1 MRLKHR
7 SVPSGTP
14 PPQYCPTS
22 YQAEHHRRKIAP
34 LRTKQ
39 SIIIAR
45 LHLSVPSGA
54 SSSQDCTT
62 PYQAEQS
69 CSEPSCPVCCSRC
82 HVWLQHRSVPSRTTI
97 IAISDIYQQ
106 RVRTKRCGPFSIKR
120 VINLKFSHS
129 FCCSVAALRRC
140 SVAVKKILFYGSKKV
155 LYLYILL

>member
-1 MRLKHR
+1 MRRKGTHFFCFLQISAVKNAEIWKMYLQCVQNTTPYQAKHR
-7 SVPSGTP
+7 
-14 PPQYCPTS
+14 
-22 YQAEHHRRKIAP
+22 HRKIAP
-34 LRTKQ
+34 LRTKR
-39 SIIIAR
+39 SIIAAR

-62 PYQAEQS
+62 SYQAEQS

-129 FCCSVAALRRC
+129 FCCSVAALQRC
-140 SVAVKKILFYGSKKV
+140 S
-155 LYLYILL
+155 

>member
-1 MRLKHR
+1 MCSKHH

-45 LHLSVPSGA
+45 LHHFVPSRA
-54 SSSQDCTT
+54 SSSQDCTS
-62 PYQAEQS
+62 PYQAEHHHRKIAPLRTKRS
-69 CSEPSCPVCCSRC
+69 IIIAR
-82 HVWLQHRSVPSRTTI
+82 LHRSVPSRTTI